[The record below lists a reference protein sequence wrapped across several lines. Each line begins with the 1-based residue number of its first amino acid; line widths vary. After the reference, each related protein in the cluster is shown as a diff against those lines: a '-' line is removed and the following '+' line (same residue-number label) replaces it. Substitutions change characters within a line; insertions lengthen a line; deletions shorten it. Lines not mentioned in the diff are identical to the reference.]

1 MGMPLDRNLAEEAI
15 KRLDTL
21 CDFLHR
27 LAAKSAMDAW
37 PKDLQIACQ
46 KIANDVEALTGAL
59 DKAEG
64 SHAAVHDLTAEAK
77 EHLPKDFAAFGAAFA
92 EDLAKLLLPKLRP

>member
-1 MGMPLDRNLAEEAI
+1 LDRHLAEEAI

-27 LAAKSAMDAW
+27 LAAKSPKDGW
-37 PKDLQIACQ
+37 PQDLQIACQ
-46 KIANDVEALTGAL
+46 KIAKEVEALTGAL

-64 SHAAVHDLTAEAK
+64 DHALLHDLTAEAR
-77 EHLPKDFAAFGAAFA
+77 EHLPKDLAAFGAALA